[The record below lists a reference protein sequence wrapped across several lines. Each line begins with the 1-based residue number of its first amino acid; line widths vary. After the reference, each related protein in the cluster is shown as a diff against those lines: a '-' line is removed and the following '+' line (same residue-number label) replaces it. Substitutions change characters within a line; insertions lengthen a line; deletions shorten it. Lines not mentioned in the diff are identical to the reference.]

1 MLGAG
6 GERWVPVHGL
16 FPHGRVLAFHQALQD
31 YWRANR
37 ETMERFSI
45 RSGTMFL
52 CVGPNA
58 FLYEPTFVW
67 PDARTAYHARAL
79 PADYLGRLPEHPA
92 APDAFE
98 AVKRM
103 KGEVARLMDAHGA
116 AHFQVG
122 RFYDYARGRDPAALA
137 LLRALK
143 AALDPH
149 RILSPGALGL

>member
-1 MLGAG
+1 VA
-6 GERWVPVHGL
+6 E
-16 FPHGRVLAFHQALQD
+16 FHAALQD
-31 YWRANR
+31 YWAANQDV
-37 ETMERFSI
+37 MEQFGI

-67 PDARTAYHARAL
+67 PDARNIYHEREM
-79 PADYLGRLPEHPA
+79 PADWLARLPRHEASPEG
-92 APDAFE
+92 FE

-103 KGEVARLMDAHGA
+103 KTEVADLMDRHGA

-122 RFYDYARGRDPAALA
+122 RFYPYAKGRNPAALA
-137 LLRALK
+137 LLRAVK

-149 RILSPGALGL
+149 NILSPGALGL